1 MDNNIVGNGGGL
13 TAGAGSEPLGG
24 KQFVFPFGE
33 TLAAKKHDDVSVQ
46 FQYDYLDEQFDVRLP
61 AVTGDGVRGAANSNA
76 FASSP
81 TSGKAEIYSRASIRY
96 RPGHS
101 GFADFTFQED
111 NESGIG
117 ETGAKTIDSQSG
129 FVFRLTAGVPSF
141 GYLNAGLEYGSN
153 GAAGFDTV
161 FNGDIPVEA
170 IDFTKKNI
178 FRITFGFLGVANP
191 TLWIRLNGWKR
202 VHTVYTEGVLEDVH
216 VSTPVFP
223 MFISAENGAYVKA
236 GSWNGGV
243 IGNGS
248 NVGNRAFTFPNQI
261 MVNGTAPE
269 QAEMTL
275 TGTNVGTVVLF
286 RAKDLFK
293 GKANN
298 VKAQLLAY
306 SFIVDVPAGNVVGEV
321 QFQIVGVN
329 TLNGAATFAD
339 INTNSSVLEYDHTA
353 GAGASV
359 QVTDGFPI
367 VNEVVSYSGAN
378 RGGNTGDVIVNAE
391 DIGAVAY
398 AGDIFGIIAKDLAG
412 NNVTVRVF
420 TTHEELF

>member
-1 MDNNIVGNGGGL
+1 MSETVGNGGG
-13 TAGAGSEPLGG
+13 TAAGGVTEPLGG

-61 AVTGDGVRGAANSNA
+61 ALVGDGARGATNSNA
-76 FASSP
+76 FVSSP
-81 TSGKAEIYSRASIRY
+81 VTGKAEIFSLDAIRY

-111 NESGIG
+111 NEAGTG
-117 ETGAKTIDSQSG
+117 ESGAKTIDGQSG
-129 FVFRLTAGVPSF
+129 FVIKLTAGVPSF
-141 GYLNAGLEYGSN
+141 GYINDGVEYGSN
-153 GAAGFDTV
+153 GAAGFDTT
-161 FNGDIPVEA
+161 FNGDIPVED

-191 TLWIRLNGWKR
+191 TLWIRLNSWKR
-202 VHTVYTEGVLEDVH
+202 VHTVFTEGVLEDVH

-248 NVGNRAFTFPNQI
+248 NVGNRAFTFPNTK
-261 MVNGTAPE
+261 MVDGTAAE

-275 TGTNVGTVVLF
+275 TGTDVGTVVLF

-321 QFQIVGVN
+321 QFQIVAIN
-329 TLNGAATFAD
+329 TLSGAATYAD
-339 INTNSSVLEYDHTA
+339 INTNSSVLEYDHTP

-359 QVTDGFPI
+359 EVTDGFPI

-378 RGGNTGDVIVNAE
+378 RGGNTGDVGVSAE